1 MASSSNVFKYPP
13 RLYAEGKSPLQHRS
27 MNHNCYLSKIGQI
40 REGLGIDVW
49 DGLEKSSL
57 GVFIKLAELE
67 YTWAAKKVH
76 LFLTNQLKVDNF
88 HEIWS
93 MIDGRPVRFSLN
105 EFAAITGLNCDPFD
119 PSEKFEADHRELW
132 EAMKVPISEGP
143 KFNELRTVMDLSK
156 AWDLKERMMV
166 GRLCLLSVAIHGVHH
181 GSRFP
186 LSSAI
191 RVLDPVSF
199 EKYPWGRV
207 AFECLLKSV
216 KTVDFNKDGYVIK
229 GCVHALLM
237 WVRVRHMIPVTE
249 ENMYPQWSNAE
260 EDKDPALD
268 NLIKDIIHNRLALDA
283 WKGVPAFGVS
293 KKKRKVKATVDEGS
307 STQKGKKIKKAEFSG
322 EERVKIQKEDEKIV
336 SEDIQV
342 DKDDKKGFS
351 DILLMMEKMNG
362 SIVDMGKNL
371 SSRIDDLENTFDSQI
386 VAVETDLK
394 ELKQAKPASIPTAQ
408 VANSINNED
417 EGASSKSPA
426 SYSLSWKVEEKPSS
440 VDGLPVQRVVKK
452 TYTVQKKVKK
462 EGETSGDL
470 LLIEKKDGSKA
481 ERKKSEKAP
490 LKEEAT
496 KAAKRGVAKPP
507 VKAAVKEKAAKNQC
521 LKAVVK
527 KEAVKKDGSKA
538 GNKMKKKSTTQEDDV
553 VDITDK
559 VEEEALKMVSSSEDT
574 YSDPGLQKANKE
586 LDATLTVMVEKLK
599 DLDEGVT
606 VGKRVPQ
613 LAGSQKYPFLGNSTV
628 KRIITDGEP
637 SSSIPNHMMH
647 VSDEKIHQLFD
658 FLETDDE

>member
-1 MASSSNVFKYPP
+1 
-13 RLYAEGKSPLQHRS
+13 
-27 MNHNCYLSKIGQI
+27 
-40 REGLGIDVW
+40 
-49 DGLEKSSL
+49 
-57 GVFIKLAELE
+57 
-67 YTWAAKKVH
+67 
-76 LFLTNQLKVDNF
+76 
-88 HEIWS
+88 
-93 MIDGRPVRFSLN
+93 
-105 EFAAITGLNCDPFD
+105 
-119 PSEKFEADHRELW
+119 
-132 EAMKVPISEGP
+132 
-143 KFNELRTVMDLSK
+143 
-156 AWDLKERMMV
+156 
-166 GRLCLLSVAIHGVHH
+166 
-181 GSRFP
+181 
-186 LSSAI
+186 
-191 RVLDPVSF
+191 
-199 EKYPWGRV
+199 
-207 AFECLLKSV
+207 
-216 KTVDFNKDGYVIK
+216 
-229 GCVHALLM
+229 
-237 WVRVRHMIPVTE
+237 
-249 ENMYPQWSNAE
+249 MYPQWSNAE

-658 FLETDDE
+658 FLETDDEEDFLNTTNGDMRFYRQIITPRAEWLYETYGWLKDYHMGAAMAMFRKRLMRKPSAYPNQRITFLDQDMMRELARDYEHFSGRT

>member
-1 MASSSNVFKYPP
+1 
-13 RLYAEGKSPLQHRS
+13 

-49 DGLEKSSL
+49 DELEKSSL

-105 EFAAITGLNCDPFD
+105 EFAAITGLNYDPFD

-216 KTVDFNKDGYVIK
+216 KTVDFNKEGFVIK

-237 WVRVRHMIPVTE
+237 WVYESFPGLGEGYGLRRPILTGIPLLDWQSTRKDIDLTEFIKNEKTLHGQVRVRHMISVTE

-260 EDKDPALD
+260 DDKDPALD
-268 NLIKDIIHNRLALDA
+268 NLIKDTIHNRLALDA

-293 KKKRKVKATVDEGS
+293 KKKRKVKATVDEEGS
-307 STQKGKKIKKAEFSG
+307 ITRKGK
-322 EERVKIQKEDEKIV
+322 R
-336 SEDIQV
+336 
-342 DKDDKKGFS
+342 
-351 DILLMMEKMNG
+351 
-362 SIVDMGKNL
+362 
-371 SSRIDDLENTFDSQI
+371 
-386 VAVETDLK
+386 
-394 ELKQAKPASIPTAQ
+394 
-408 VANSINNED
+408 
-417 EGASSKSPA
+417 SKRLNFLA
-426 SYSLSWKVEEKPSS
+426 
-440 VDGLPVQRVVKK
+440 
-452 TYTVQKKVKK
+452 KK
-462 EGETSGDL
+462 E
-470 LLIEKKDGSKA
+470 SK
-481 ERKKSEKAP
+481 
-490 LKEEAT
+490 L
-496 KAAKRGVAKPP
+496 
-507 VKAAVKEKAAKNQC
+507 
-521 LKAVVK
+521 
-527 KEAVKKDGSKA
+527 
-538 GNKMKKKSTTQEDDV
+538 
-553 VDITDK
+553 
-559 VEEEALKMVSSSEDT
+559 
-574 YSDPGLQKANKE
+574 
-586 LDATLTVMVEKLK
+586 
-599 DLDEGVT
+599 
-606 VGKRVPQ
+606 
-613 LAGSQKYPFLGNSTV
+613 
-628 KRIITDGEP
+628 
-637 SSSIPNHMMH
+637 
-647 VSDEKIHQLFD
+647 
-658 FLETDDE
+658 

>member
-119 PSEKFEADHRELW
+119 PSKKFEADHRELW

-156 AWDLKERMMV
+156 AWDLNERMMV

-191 RVLDPVSF
+191 RVLDPMSF

-216 KTVDFNKDGYVIK
+216 KIVDFNKDGYVIK

-237 WVRVRHMIPVTE
+237 WVYESFPGLGEGYGLRRPILTGIPL
-249 ENMYPQWSNAE
+249 
-260 EDKDPALD
+260 LD
-268 NLIKDIIHNRLALDA
+268 WQSTRKDIDLTE
-283 WKGVPAFGVS
+283 F
-293 KKKRKVKATVDEGS
+293 
-307 STQKGKKIKKAEFSG
+307 IK
-322 EERVKIQKEDEKIV
+322 
-336 SEDIQV
+336 
-342 DKDDKKGFS
+342 
-351 DILLMMEKMNG
+351 N
-362 SIVDMGKNL
+362 
-371 SSRIDDLENTFDSQI
+371 
-386 VAVETDLK
+386 
-394 ELKQAKPASIPTAQ
+394 
-408 VANSINNED
+408 
-417 EGASSKSPA
+417 
-426 SYSLSWKVEEKPSS
+426 
-440 VDGLPVQRVVKK
+440 
-452 TYTVQKKVKK
+452 
-462 EGETSGDL
+462 
-470 LLIEKKDGSKA
+470 EKKLHG
-481 ERKKSEKAP
+481 
-490 LKEEAT
+490 
-496 KAAKRGVAKPP
+496 
-507 VKAAVKEKAAKNQC
+507 Q
-521 LKAVVK
+521 
-527 KEAVKKDGSKA
+527 
-538 GNKMKKKSTTQEDDV
+538 
-553 VDITDK
+553 
-559 VEEEALKMVSSSEDT
+559 VS
-574 YSDPGLQKANKE
+574 
-586 LDATLTVMVEKLK
+586 
-599 DLDEGVT
+599 
-606 VGKRVPQ
+606 
-613 LAGSQKYPFLGNSTV
+613 F
-628 KRIITDGEP
+628 
-637 SSSIPNHMMH
+637 
-647 VSDEKIHQLFD
+647 
-658 FLETDDE
+658 